1 MQHDSS
7 NSNSDQQPSRPDPRT
22 AADDIDEN
30 DPHKVE
36 KLANIGKDTDVAEA
50 AENE

>member
-7 NSNSDQQPSRPDPRT
+7 NPNRDPQSNGPDPRT
-22 AADDIDEN
+22 AADGIDED

-36 KLANIGKDTDVAEA
+36 KLANIGKDVDVANVE
-50 AENE
+50 E